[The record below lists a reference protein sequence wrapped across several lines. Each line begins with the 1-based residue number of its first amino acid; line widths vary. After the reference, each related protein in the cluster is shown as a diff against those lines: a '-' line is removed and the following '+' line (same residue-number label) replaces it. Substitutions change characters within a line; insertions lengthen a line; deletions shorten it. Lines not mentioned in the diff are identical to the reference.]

1 MSPMMFLKGSE
12 PLMGKRFR
20 LVAPINRNKNLWI
33 LIKAK
38 KRQLLKLFK
47 SLNKKIKS
55 DLNLNQS

>member
-38 KRQLLKLFK
+38 KR
-47 SLNKKIKS
+47 
-55 DLNLNQS
+55 